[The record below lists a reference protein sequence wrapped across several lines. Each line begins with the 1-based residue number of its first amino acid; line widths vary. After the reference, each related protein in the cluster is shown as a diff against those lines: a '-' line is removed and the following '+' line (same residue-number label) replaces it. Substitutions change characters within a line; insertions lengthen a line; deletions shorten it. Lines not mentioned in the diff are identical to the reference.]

1 MEYFMKISM
10 IVAMAQGR
18 VIGKDN
24 NMPWHLPEELQYFKK
39 VTMGK
44 PILMGRN
51 TYESIGRP
59 LPGRQNIVISSNAN
73 LEITG
78 VDVVNSIEQA
88 LAVAGQCDEL
98 MVIGGA
104 GLYNQMI
111 TLANT
116 LYITDIKLT
125 VAGDAFFPEYEP
137 GHWQKSNIEPHQS
150 QSGIEFVTYTLDRV

>member
-1 MEYFMKISM
+1 M
-10 IVAMAQGR
+10 IAAMAQDR

-24 NMPWHLPEELQYFKK
+24 KMPWHLPEELQYFKR

-51 TYESIGRP
+51 TFESIGRP
-59 LPGRQNIVISSNAN
+59 LPGRQNIVISSNEN
-73 LEITG
+73 LTITG

-88 LAVAGQCDEL
+88 LAIAGQCDEL

-104 GLYNQMI
+104 RLYAQMI

-116 LYITDIKLT
+116 LYITDIKLS
-125 VAGDAFFPEYEP
+125 VAGDAFFPEFGQEQ
-137 GHWQKSNIEPHQS
+137 WKKSNIEQHLS
-150 QSGIEFVTYTLDRV
+150 KSGIEFVTYTLDKVL